1 MGAYPSAR
9 FALIDKVSDV
19 PVADNLGPFESE
31 RWFDGGRVRKQPS
44 ARELEDLF
52 LGPLSVDRTKC
63 RITDLVKIFL
73 FKKGHIRRYSKLKAV
88 AKPVF
93 VITLGAEVAGILRGV
108 RSASAQSKLL
118 VPEVSS
124 MGVGDISVPTM
135 HCAHPGILMR
145 TDPMNLWPSRHK
157 TEFIKALK
165 KAQREFGF

>member
-1 MGAYPSAR
+1 LTKTQELQQAIYKNYARELKLNPDAKYLHGTLLKPVVPFDTGIGGLFILGAYPSAR

-118 VPEVSS
+118 VPEV
-124 MGVGDISVPTM
+124 
-135 HCAHPGILMR
+135 
-145 TDPMNLWPSRHK
+145 
-157 TEFIKALK
+157 F
-165 KAQREFGF
+165 